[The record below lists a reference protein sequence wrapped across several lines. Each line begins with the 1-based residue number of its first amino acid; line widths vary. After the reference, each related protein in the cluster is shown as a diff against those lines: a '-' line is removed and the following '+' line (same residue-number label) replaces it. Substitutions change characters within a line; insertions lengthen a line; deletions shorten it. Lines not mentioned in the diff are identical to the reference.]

1 MDERSRRQQINT
13 AMPRQSTVS
22 DVLSQ
27 LQAKANPKNV
37 EGMAKFGMTVKSRL
51 GVSVPEMRKIA
62 KAVGRD
68 HRLAQLLWKTGIA
81 EAQIVAAL
89 IDDPTA
95 VTSKQM
101 DRWVKD
107 FDSWDVCDQA
117 CLSLFD
123 KSPLAWQKIPEWAE
137 REEEFVRRAAFAL
150 IAGLAWHDKQAAE
163 TRFVHLFPI
172 LMKGADDDRNYV
184 KKAVSWAIRNIG
196 KRNHKLN
203 RAAVKLAKD
212 IQRMDSKAAR
222 WVAADAL
229 RELQSEAI
237 QRRLRA

>member
-1 MDERSRRQQINT
+1 M
-13 AMPRQSTVS
+13 ATVAN
-22 DVLSQ
+22 VLSK
-27 LQAKANPKNV
+27 LEAKAKPKNV
-37 EGMAKFGMTVKSRL
+37 EGMAKFGMSVESRL

-62 KAVGRD
+62 KEVG
-68 HRLAQLLWKTGIA
+68 HNHPLALALWKTGIA

-89 IDDPTA
+89 IDDPAA
-95 VTSKQM
+95 VSSAQM

-137 REEEFVRRAAFAL
+137 REEEFVKRAAFAL
-150 IAGLAWHDKQAAE
+150 IAGLAWHDKQAVDQ
-163 TRFVHLFPI
+163 TFVDLFPI
-172 LMKGADDDRNYV
+172 LMKGADDDRNFV

-196 KRNHKLN
+196 KRNPKLN

-222 WVAADAL
+222 WVAADAI
-229 RELQSEAI
+229 RELQSEAV
-237 QRRLRA
+237 QRRLNA

>member
-1 MDERSRRQQINT
+1 M
-13 AMPRQSTVS
+13 ATVA
-22 DVLSQ
+22 DVLTK
-27 LQAKANPKNV
+27 LRARANPKNV
-37 EGMAKFGMTVKSRL
+37 EGMARFGMAVERRL

-62 KAVGRD
+62 KEVGRD
-68 HRLAQLLWKTGIA
+68 HRLAQSLWKTGIA

-89 IDDPTA
+89 IDDPEA

-123 KSPLAWQKIPEWAE
+123 KSPLGWQKIPEWAE
-137 REEEFVRRAAFAL
+137 REEEFVKRAAFAL
-150 IAGLAWHDKQAAE
+150 IAGLAWHDKLAADK
-163 TRFVHLFPI
+163 RFVDLFPI

-184 KKAVSWAIRNIG
+184 KKAVSWALRNIG
-196 KRNHKLN
+196 KRNRKLN
-203 RAAVKLAKD
+203 RAALKLAKD

-222 WVAADAL
+222 WVGADAV
-229 RELQSEAI
+229 RELQSEAV
-237 QRRLRA
+237 QRRLGR

>member
-1 MDERSRRQQINT
+1 M
-13 AMPRQSTVS
+13 ATVS
-22 DVLSQ
+22 DVLNK
-27 LQAKANPKNV
+27 LEAKANPKNV
-37 EGMAKFGMTVKSRL
+37 EGMAKFGMSVESRL
-51 GVSVPEMRKIA
+51 GIAVPEMRKIA
-62 KAVGRD
+62 KEVGRD
-68 HRLAQLLWKTGIA
+68 HRLALSLWKTGIA

-89 IDDPTA
+89 IDDPAA
-95 VTSKQM
+95 VTSAQM

-137 REEEFVRRAAFAL
+137 REEEFVKRAAFAL
-150 IAGLAWHDKQAAE
+150 VAGLAWHDKQAVDQS
-163 TRFVHLFPI
+163 FVDLFPI

-196 KRNHKLN
+196 KRNRKLN

-212 IQRMDSKAAR
+212 IQRRDSKAAR
-222 WVAADAL
+222 WVAADAI
-229 RELQSEAI
+229 RELQSEPV
-237 QRRLRA
+237 QRRLRN

>member
-1 MDERSRRQQINT
+1 M
-13 AMPRQSTVS
+13 ATVS
-22 DVLSQ
+22 DVLNK
-27 LQAKANPKNV
+27 LEAKANPKNV
-37 EGMAKFGMTVKSRL
+37 EGMAKFGMSVESRL
-51 GVSVPEMRKIA
+51 GIAVPEMRKIA
-62 KAVGRD
+62 KEVGRD
-68 HRLAQLLWKTGIA
+68 HRLALSLWKTGIA

-89 IDDPTA
+89 IDDPAA
-95 VTSKQM
+95 VSSSQM

-137 REEEFVRRAAFAL
+137 RDEEFVKRAAFAL
-150 IAGLAWHDKQAAE
+150 VAGLAWHDKQAVDQS
-163 TRFVHLFPI
+163 FVDLFPI

-196 KRNHKLN
+196 KRNRKLN

-212 IQRMDSKAAR
+212 IQRRDSKAAR
-222 WVAADAL
+222 WVAADAI
-229 RELQSEAI
+229 RELQSEAV
-237 QRRLRA
+237 QRRLRN

>member
-1 MDERSRRQQINT
+1 MSVD
-13 AMPRQSTVS
+13 
-22 DVLSQ
+22 
-27 LQAKANPKNV
+27 K
-37 EGMAKFGMTVKSRL
+37 RL

-62 KAVGRD
+62 KEVGRD
-68 HRLAQLLWKTGIA
+68 HRLAQSLWKTGIA

-89 IDDPTA
+89 IDDPAA

-123 KSPLAWQKIPEWAE
+123 KSPLAWEKIPEWAE
-137 REEEFVRRAAFAL
+137 RDEEFVKRAAFAL
-150 IAGLAWHDKQAAE
+150 VAGLAWHDKQAVDLS
-163 TRFVHLFPI
+163 FVDLFPI

-196 KRNHKLN
+196 KRNRKLN

-222 WVAADAL
+222 WVAADAI
-229 RELQSEAI
+229 RGLQSEAI
-237 QRRLRA
+237 QRRFKE

>member
-1 MDERSRRQQINT
+1 M
-13 AMPRQSTVS
+13 ATVA
-22 DVLSQ
+22 DVLSK
-27 LQAKANPKNV
+27 LEAKAKPKNV
-37 EGMAKFGMTVKSRL
+37 EGMAKFGMSVKSRL

-62 KAVGRD
+62 KEVG
-68 HRLAQLLWKTGIA
+68 HNHPLALALWKTGIA

-89 IDDPTA
+89 IDDPAA
-95 VTSKQM
+95 VSSAQM

-137 REEEFVRRAAFAL
+137 REEEFVKRAAFAL
-150 IAGLAWHDKQAAE
+150 IAGLAWHDKQAVDQ
-163 TRFVHLFPI
+163 TFVDLFPI
-172 LMKGADDDRNYV
+172 LMKGADDDRNFV

-196 KRNHKLN
+196 KRNPKLN

-222 WVAADAL
+222 WVATDAI
-229 RELQSEAI
+229 RELQSEAV
-237 QRRLRA
+237 QRRLRN

>member
-1 MDERSRRQQINT
+1 
-13 AMPRQSTVS
+13 
-22 DVLSQ
+22 
-27 LQAKANPKNV
+27 
-37 EGMAKFGMTVKSRL
+37 
-51 GVSVPEMRKIA
+51 MRKIA
-62 KAVGRD
+62 KEVG
-68 HRLAQLLWKTGIA
+68 HNHPLALALWKTGIA

-89 IDDPTA
+89 IDDPAA
-95 VTSKQM
+95 VSSAQM

-137 REEEFVRRAAFAL
+137 REEEFVKRAAFAL
-150 IAGLAWHDKQAAE
+150 IAGLAWHDKQAVDQ
-163 TRFVHLFPI
+163 TFVDLFPI
-172 LMKGADDDRNYV
+172 LMKGADDDRNFV

-196 KRNHKLN
+196 KRNPKLN

-222 WVAADAL
+222 WVAADAI
-229 RELQSEAI
+229 RELQSEAV
-237 QRRLRA
+237 QRRLNA

>member
-1 MDERSRRQQINT
+1 M
-13 AMPRQSTVS
+13 ATVAN
-22 DVLSQ
+22 VLSK
-27 LQAKANPKNV
+27 LEAKAKPKNV
-37 EGMAKFGMTVKSRL
+37 EGMAKFGMSVKSRL

-62 KAVGRD
+62 KEIG
-68 HRLAQLLWKTGIA
+68 HNHPLALALWKTGIA

-89 IDDPTA
+89 IDDPAA
-95 VTSKQM
+95 VSSAQM

-137 REEEFVRRAAFAL
+137 REEEFVKRAAFAL
-150 IAGLAWHDKQAAE
+150 IAGLAWHDKQAVDQS
-163 TRFVHLFPI
+163 FVDLFPI
-172 LMKGADDDRNYV
+172 LMKGADDDRNFV

-196 KRNHKLN
+196 KRNPKLN
-203 RAAVKLAKD
+203 RAAVKLAKE

-222 WVAADAL
+222 WVAADAI
-229 RELQSEAI
+229 RELQSEAV
-237 QRRLRA
+237 QRRLNA